1 MIIDNVLYYS
11 LSLFILFANLLAKA
25 VPMLVYLYIIVYFFD
40 KKVKINFFLL
50 EGGDLSSKP
59 KAECPLLV

>member
-1 MIIDNVLYYS
+1 MFFIILY
-11 LSLFILFANLLAKA
+11 LCKDTRKGGACACLF
-25 VPMLVYLYIIVYFFD
+25 VYNCVFFD

>member
-1 MIIDNVLYYS
+1 MFFIAFYFICKSTRKGGAYAC
-11 LSLFILFANLLAKA
+11 LF
-25 VPMLVYLYIIVYFFD
+25 VYNCVFFD